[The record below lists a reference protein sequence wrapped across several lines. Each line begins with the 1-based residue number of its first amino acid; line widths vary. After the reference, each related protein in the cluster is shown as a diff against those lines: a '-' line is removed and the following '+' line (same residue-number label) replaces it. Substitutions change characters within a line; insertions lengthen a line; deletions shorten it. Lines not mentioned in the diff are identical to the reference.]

1 MPNVFLSLGS
11 NIDDKEKNILNA
23 IKLMGKIPEIRII
36 KGSSLYET
44 EPVGFKK
51 QEYFFNIV
59 LEIYTDL
66 SPFELLQKLKDIE
79 SKLGKNIKMR
89 WGSRSIDIDILYCGN
104 EIIESKELTIPHPM
118 INERRFVLIPTA
130 EIAGNFLCPKTKLK
144 ISDIIKNCKKDEKV
158 LKIKS
163 WEELLSLIGK

>member
-1 MPNVFLSLGS
+1 
-11 NIDDKEKNILNA
+11 
-23 IKLMGKIPEIRII
+23 
-36 KGSSLYET
+36 
-44 EPVGFKK
+44 
-51 QEYFFNIV
+51 
-59 LEIYTDL
+59 
-66 SPFELLQKLKDIE
+66 
-79 SKLGKNIKMR
+79 LGKNIKMR
-89 WGSRSIDIDILYCGN
+89 WGPRSIDIDILYCGN

-118 INERRFVLIPTA
+118 INERRFVLVPTA